1 MVSML
6 AVFVSVLGFSPP
18 AQAGPIDAK
27 VYLSVT
33 DAGGGA
39 PFADF
44 WGEFDTSAIQY
55 GDSTGWDWRP
65 MDFPGSQYGVDF
77 TGWFD
82 APAGVYNFIL
92 NSSKGALL
100 YIEDDLS
107 IQHLVVDNGGPHG
120 PTPASGSFEFLTSGL
135 HPFELQ
141 MYQNNDG
148 GLRGVDLTLP
158 EGVVY
163 GSPVPEPASMLL
175 LGSGLVGLVAR
186 RRRQSV

>member
-1 MVSML
+1 ML

-18 AQAGPIDAK
+18 VQAGTIDGK
-27 VYLSVT
+27 VYLGVT
-33 DAGGGA
+33 DAGGGT
-39 PFADF
+39 PFTGF
-44 WGEFDTSAIQY
+44 WGEFETSAIQY
-55 GDSTGWDWRP
+55 GASTGWDWRP

-82 APAGVYNFIL
+82 APGPGFYNFTL
-92 NSSKGALL
+92 ESAKGAQLF
-100 YIEDDLS
+100 IEN
-107 IQHLVVDNGGPHG
+107 ILVVDNGGPHG
-120 PTPASGSFEFLTSGL
+120 PSSSSGIYEFLTSGL

-158 EGVVY
+158 EGIAY

-186 RRRQSV
+186 RRRQRQTA